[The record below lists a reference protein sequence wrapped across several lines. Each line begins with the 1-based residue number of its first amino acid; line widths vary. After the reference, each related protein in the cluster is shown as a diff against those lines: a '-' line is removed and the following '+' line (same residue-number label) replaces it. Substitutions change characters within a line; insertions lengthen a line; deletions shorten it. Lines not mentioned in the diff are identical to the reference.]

1 MNTFEKV
8 CEILK
13 DIFDDEN
20 MVITE
25 KDNSYTI
32 EKWDSVAQISIITTI
47 ENIFNIE
54 FSFKEINDIK
64 NIGELV
70 KLIDKKR
77 GV

>member
-1 MNTFEKV
+1 MDTFEKV

-25 KDNSYTI
+25 KDNSSTI
-32 EKWDSVAQISIITTI
+32 EKWDSIAQISIITTI

-54 FSFKEINDIK
+54 FSFKEINNIK

-77 GV
+77 GD